1 MQTVVREDVELSTLT
16 FGPEDGAPVVLLH
29 GLVSGNMATWYTS
42 IAIPL
47 ASSCRVV
54 LYDLRGHGNSS
65 LPIHGFDLESHVQD
79 LLAVL
84 DHCVPQNQPVDLVG
98 HSMGALI
105 ALRFALRYPARVRRL
120 VLVDAPM
127 PAKLWVA
134 PSLVAAESSSALAQ
148 WINEQPYLANEV
160 RGRRRERIHKRL
172 ESLLFGTSLVADVLA
187 MDGERDEDLRRYSQ
201 PVLLIYGRASPCLAA
216 GYHLQEMLP
225 DAELQLLDCGH
236 YVPVEA
242 PEALRR
248 ILSQYLHQN
257 LHQETQHIMESE

>member
-1 MQTVVREDVELSTLT
+1 MQTVIHHDVELSTLSL
-16 FGPEDGAPVVLLH
+16 GPEGGEPVILLH

-47 ASSCRVV
+47 ATTSRVV

-65 LPIHGFDLESHVQD
+65 LPQQGFDLDSQVQD

-84 DHCVPQNQPVDLVG
+84 NYCLAGRQPVDLVG

-105 ALRFALRYPARVRRL
+105 ALRFALRFPHLVRRL

-127 PAKLWVA
+127 PAKQWVA
-134 PSLVAAESSSALAQ
+134 PSLVAAESSSVLAQ
-148 WINEQPYLANEV
+148 WINEQPYLANDV

-172 ESLLFGTSLVADVLA
+172 ESLLFGTSIVADVLA
-187 MDGERDEDLRRYSQ
+187 MDAEPDEDLRDYTQ

-216 GYHLQEMLP
+216 GHHLHETLP
-225 DAELQLLDCGH
+225 NAELRLLDCGH

-242 PEALRR
+242 PDALRQ
-248 ILSQYLHQN
+248 ILEQYLN
-257 LHQETQHIMESE
+257 KKTQRITESE